1 MSPTAKTI
9 LILGGVVT
17 AAAIAIGAIFMIFA
31 KLAETEFV
39 PGESVYLRD
48 IYIVADQTLSMQHN
62 QRREA
67 KGIIQEE
74 ILDVLG
80 AGDRAFCYRIGD
92 NFTESN
98 DRVFGSSRRLPK
110 VPLNLVN
117 LNSQEMPDD
126 MKLLLAEAGRTFAQE
141 RRQWKD
147 HLELLASPSNRYS
160 DYLGTIS
167 EIGRRVNDVNDP
179 NLARERTLI
188 VVGDL
193 KHEPVMDAPPP
204 PTRDERRQF
213 SNVRISMVYPGG
225 MFSDAEQREIETFW
239 KKYFAARG
247 NQNIQFISFDG
258 FVGRFPASKF
268 MQ

>member
-1 MSPTAKTI
+1 MSSTAKTL
-9 LILGGVVT
+9 LILGGVMV
-17 AAAIAIGAIFMIFA
+17 AAAIGIGAVFTVFA

-48 IYIVADQTLSMQHN
+48 VYIVADQTLSMQHN

-67 KGIIQEE
+67 KGIIREE

-110 VPLNLVN
+110 VPVN
-117 LNSQEMPDD
+117 LAGIDDQEMPDE
-126 MKLLLAEAGRTFAQE
+126 MRSLLTEAHRNFDAE

-147 HLELLASPSNRYS
+147 RLELLASPSNRYS

-167 EIGRRVNDVNDP
+167 EIGRRINDAMDP
-179 NLARERTLI
+179 NLARERSLI

-193 KHEPVMDAPPP
+193 KHEPVLDTPPP

-225 MFSDAEQREIETFW
+225 MFSDVEQRQIEAFW

-247 NQNIQFISFDG
+247 NQYIQFISFDG
-258 FVGRFPASKF
+258 FVGRFPASRF
-268 MQ
+268 VQ